1 VKRALVASAR
11 RTVVLADH
19 SKFGRTDLARVAP
32 LAAVDAVVTDSGV
45 EPELADEIEA
55 AGPRVVRA

>member
-1 VKRALVASAR
+1 
-11 RTVVLADH
+11 
-19 SKFGRTDLARVAP
+19 
-32 LAAVDAVVTDSGV
+32 VDAVVTDSGV

>member
-1 VKRALVASAR
+1 VAAAA

-19 SKFGRTDLARVAP
+19 TKVGRTELAVVAP
-32 LAAVDAVVTDSGV
+32 LGRVDAVVTDSGV
-45 EPELADEIEA
+45 APELADEIES